1 MGSTADYP
9 CILLGGCSLLPFQLL
24 PLHLFEPR
32 YRRMV
37 ENALAGDRR
46 FAVAEAQADADGNE
60 IPGTWATLGR
70 ILSHHPLPDGRH
82 VVLLEGE
89 TRLQVAGLARRKPYP
104 ALRAVEIPDDEA
116 GPSTHIPLA
125 RVSALVERLI
135 RANLP
140 EEEAAGL
147 LPRLQQ
153 MAASHPGRFADA
165 AAGHLIAD
173 QEIRRRLLAMSDP
186 ESRLLL
192 LAESLGR
199 LETERQLG
207 PEDPGFDPRVN

>member
-1 MGSTADYP
+1 MGTATDYP

-37 ENALAGDRR
+37 EDALAGDRR
-46 FAVAEAQADADGNE
+46 FAVAEALADADGNE
-60 IPGTWATLGR
+60 IPGAWATLGR
-70 ILSHHPLPDGRH
+70 IISHQALPDGRH
-82 VVLLEGE
+82 LVLLEGE
-89 TRLQVAGLARRKPYP
+89 TRLQVGSLARRRPYP
-104 ALRAVEIPDDEA
+104 ALRAVEVADDEA
-116 GPSTHIPLA
+116 GPTAHIPLA

-135 RANLP
+135 RANMT

-173 QEIRRRLLAMSDP
+173 PAIRRRLLGMSDP
-186 ESRLLL
+186 EARLLL

-207 PEDPGFDPRVN
+207 PGDPGFDPRVN